1 MAVSLP
7 DVTRLDP
14 FDAACEYAANGFP
27 VAPFDTTKGKGK
39 SCWNLV
45 GYRDITTDAAQLLTW
60 RQQFGPFQGL
70 ATSPGAFGCIVIDV
84 DRPTLTPKHLRPIL
98 AAGVYVN
105 TRPDESPNRGHY
117 WFTLPRGLTVGNPTL
132 PFGEVR
138 CLGGGVVL
146 PPYGDRRVVRSGVP
160 PAVPTELISYL
171 GAHRVQAGAGVAAS
185 GSGVTVGQ
193 FCAKYRDNAR
203 PHKLDALLGMHAS
216 LLRRRRSPHDAM
228 REVLKVGLA
237 EARIGYVR
245 ARDVIVTLRD
255 LWDRDH
261 DEFTRL
267 VHWAISVAESSD
279 TTQLRLKSDR
289 CPGTDS
295 RE

>member
-7 DVTRLDP
+7 DVSRLDL
-14 FDAACEYAANGFP
+14 FDAAREYAANGVP

-60 RQQFGPFQGL
+60 RQQFGPFQAL

-84 DRPTLTPKHLRPIL
+84 DRPILTPERLRPIL

-105 TRPDESPNRGHY
+105 TRPDENPNRGHY
-117 WFTLPRGLTVGNPTL
+117 WFTLPHGLTIGNPTL

-160 PAVPTELISYL
+160 PAVPAELLSYL
-171 GAHRVQAGAGVAAS
+171 GKHRVQAGAGVGAL
-185 GSGVTVGQ
+185 GGTVNLRK
-193 FCAKYRDNAR
+193 FCAKYRNNAR
-203 PHKLDALLGMHAS
+203 PHKLDALLSMHAS
-216 LLRRRRSPHDAM
+216 LLRRRSPHDAM
-228 REVLKVGLA
+228 REALKVGLA
-237 EARIGYVR
+237 EARIGYVP

-255 LWDRDH
+255 LWDRDRN
-261 DEFTRL
+261 EFTRL
-267 VHWAISVAESSD
+267 VHWAVNVAESSD